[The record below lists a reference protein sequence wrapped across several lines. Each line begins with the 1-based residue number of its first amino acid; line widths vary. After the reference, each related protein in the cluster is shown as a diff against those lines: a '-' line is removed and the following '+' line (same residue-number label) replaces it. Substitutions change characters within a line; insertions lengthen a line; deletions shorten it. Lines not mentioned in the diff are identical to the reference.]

1 MRGLCRISRAWA
13 RFLLNTVVF
22 DRISLSG
29 LVLTSAGTAGL
40 ATAQTTTPYEV
51 WAPLM
56 CGCLAALIVRG
67 ISITTPS
74 KKKRYMVFEIL
85 VTLLS
90 VLLTGTVIYDRQYT
104 IMYATFTGMGIGA
117 LGVGVIGMARSWAKT
132 MLQNL
137 ARSYLAASDPKK
149 PGT

>member
-1 MRGLCRISRAWA
+1 
-13 RFLLNTVVF
+13 VF
-22 DRISLSG
+22 DRISLTG

-40 ATAQTTTPYEV
+40 ATAQTATPYEV

-67 ISITTPS
+67 IAITTPS
-74 KKKRYMVFEIL
+74 RKKRVMVFEVL

-90 VLLTGTVIYDRQYT
+90 VLLTGTIIYDRQYT
-104 IMYATFTGMGIGA
+104 IMYSTFTGMGIGA
-117 LGVGVIGMARSWAKT
+117 LGVGVIGMARTWATT

-137 ARSYLAASDPKK
+137 AKSYLAASDSKK
-149 PGT
+149 PEP